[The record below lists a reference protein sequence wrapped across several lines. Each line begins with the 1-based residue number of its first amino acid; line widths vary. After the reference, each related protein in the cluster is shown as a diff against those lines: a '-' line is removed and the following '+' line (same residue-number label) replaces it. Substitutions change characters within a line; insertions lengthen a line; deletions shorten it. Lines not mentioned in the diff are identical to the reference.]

1 LLAELA
7 LVIGV
12 VDDRAVS
19 VTLLAV
25 PGSHPCAAVEA
36 MLDAK
41 QVPYTRVDLV
51 PALSRLW
58 LGATGFDAPTVPA
71 LRLDGARVQG
81 TRAIARA
88 LDAVWPEP
96 ALLPADPEV
105 RVRTEEIEAWADG
118 PLQTVARRIVLWSLL
133 RSPAAVRAALE
144 GARLQ
149 FGLPPRIAAFPLVS
163 WPVLALDA
171 GLQGARAGPTRAA
184 LAHLPGMLDRADA
197 WIAGGDLGRLPPTV
211 ADYQVAG
218 SVRLLLTLED
228 LTAMV
233 GGRPVAAL
241 ARRLIP
247 AFPGCVPAGVLPAAW
262 VR

>member
-1 LLAELA
+1 LCQGRRVAE
-7 LVIGV
+7 
-12 VDDRAVS
+12 DRAVS
-19 VTLLAV
+19 AKLLAI
-25 PGSHPCAAVEA
+25 PGSHPCAAVQA

-41 QVPYTRVDLV
+41 QVPYTRVDLF

-58 LGATGFDAPTVPA
+58 LRATGFDAATVPA

-81 TRAIARA
+81 TRTIARA
-88 LDAVWPEP
+88 LDAAWPEP
-96 ALLPADPEV
+96 PLLPADPAV
-105 RVRTEEIEAWADG
+105 RARIEEIEAWADG
-118 PLQTVARRIVLWSLL
+118 PLQTAARRIVLWSLL
-133 RSPAAVRAALE
+133 RSPDGVRAALD

-149 FGLPPRIAAFPLVS
+149 FRLPTRIAAAPPVA

-171 GLQGARAGPTRAA
+171 ALNGARAPAARAA
-184 LAHLPGMLDRADA
+184 LAHLPGMLDHADA
-197 WIAGGDLGRLPPTV
+197 WIARGDLGRSPPTA

-228 LTAMV
+228 LTAIV
-233 GGRPVAAL
+233 DGRPVATL

-247 AFPGCVPAGVLPAAW
+247 AFPGRVPAGVLPAAR